1 MDNHYQVL
9 EYKRSYNELVKDRTF
24 APLGRYKDCFYISKR
39 KLCFK
44 EEQDRINYELLG
56 EIVADDLSINHTSYE
71 PYVIKTTSREMK
83 GLISKDYRIPNHLL
97 IKFDKILELPKEV
110 CSNVPKMIITGF
122 DEIIIEN
129 FKGILEYEDFFVRIS
144 TYIGII
150 NVNGYG
156 LRLENMT
163 EDDIKVTG
171 KIESVDVERTI
182 DE

>member
-1 MDNHYQVL
+1 MKKN
-9 EYKRSYNELVKDRTF
+9 RYNK
-24 APLGRYKDCFYISKR
+24 I
-39 KLCFK
+39 
-44 EEQDRINYELLG
+44 
-56 EIVADDLSINHTSYE
+56 
-71 PYVIKTTSREMK
+71 
-83 GLISKDYRIPNHLL
+83 
-97 IKFDKILELPKEV
+97 DKILELPKEI
-110 CSNVPKMIITGF
+110 CSNIPKLTITGF